1 MPVKRGCL
9 ARPRESLQFAAR
21 GSRAD
26 GFGIGSARVKDLP
39 PESTRQTTRAAVG
52 LPDSEPV
59 TFLVKALE
67 CESPLN
73 GTSRHVLR
81 DNEEVELGRGEAGFR
96 RSNGS
101 SGPRL
106 ELRAPDRTMS
116 ARHARLRRSAAGWV
130 VEDLGST
137 NGTLLDGQRI
147 EEAPVRD
154 GQLIEIGAT
163 LLLFRETFATAPLLD
178 RVLPLRDAGALSTLN
193 PALDLAMARVER
205 IAHSKLSVL
214 VLGETGTGKEGIA
227 RTVHQRSRRVGPFVA
242 VNAAAI
248 PAPLLEAQLFGHVK
262 GAFSGAVKDEVGF
275 VRGAHD
281 GTLFLDEIADL
292 PPSSQAALLRV
303 LQNGEVTPVGSTRSV
318 QVDVRIVAATHRDLN
333 GLMAEGLFR
342 RDLYARLAG
351 FTHTMPPLMQRR
363 EDLGLLIGV
372 LLARHA
378 NGVAPIIR
386 PEAARAL
393 FAHPFPLN
401 VRELEQA
408 LAAALVLSAGEPIA
422 LHHLPQAIQGATG
435 ASGSL
440 RPAASAPPEPR
451 SADDERSYRA
461 LVQALRETRGNV
473 SETARRLGKA
483 RQQIQRW
490 LRRFELEPESFRSR
504 GD

>member
-1 MPVKRGCL
+1 
-9 ARPRESLQFAAR
+9 
-21 GSRAD
+21 
-26 GFGIGSARVKDLP
+26 VKDFP
-39 PESTRQTTRAAVG
+39 PVSTKQTTRAAAG
-52 LPDSEPV
+52 LPDNEPV
-59 TFLVKALE
+59 TYLVKALE
-67 CESPLN
+67 CENPFG

-81 DNEEVELGRGEAGFR
+81 DDEEVEIGRGESGFWR
-96 RSNGS
+96 QSAE

-106 ELRAPDRTMS
+106 ELRVPDRTMS
-116 ARHARLRRSAAGWV
+116 ARHARLRRSGTRWV
-130 VEDLGST
+130 IEDLGST

-147 EEAPVRD
+147 KEAPLRD

-163 LLLFRETFATAPLLD
+163 LLLFRQTSATAPLLD
-178 RVLPLRDAGALSTLN
+178 RKLSLSEAGALSTLN
-193 PALDLAMARVER
+193 PLLDSAMARIER

-227 RTVHQRSRRVGPFVA
+227 RAVHQRSKRSGPFVA

-262 GAFSGAVKDEVGF
+262 GAFSGAVKDEIGF
-275 VRGAHD
+275 VRGAH
-281 GTLFLDEIADL
+281 GGSLFLDEIADL
-292 PPSSQAALLRV
+292 PQSSQAALLRV

-318 QVDVRIVAATHRDLN
+318 EVDVRIISATHRDLN
-333 GLMAEGLFR
+333 ALIADGLFR

-351 FTHTMPPLMQRR
+351 FTHTMPLLRERQ

-378 NGVAPIIR
+378 NGAAPILR

-393 FAHPFPLN
+393 FAYAFPLN

-422 LHHLPQAIQGATG
+422 LHHLPEAVQGATT
-435 ASGSL
+435 ASASL

-451 SADDERSYRA
+451 SAEDDRAYRA
-461 LVQALRETRGNV
+461 LVEALQETRGNV

-490 LRRFELEPESFRSR
+490 LRRFELEPESFRS
-504 GD
+504 DDE

>member
-1 MPVKRGCL
+1 L
-9 ARPRESLQFAAR
+9 
-21 GSRAD
+21 
-26 GFGIGSARVKDLP
+26 KDFP
-39 PESTRQTTRAAVG
+39 PESTKQTTRAAVG

-67 CESPLN
+67 CENPFAGS
-73 GTSRHVLR
+73 SRHILR
-81 DNEEVELGRGEAGFR
+81 DHEEVEVGRGESGFR
-96 RSNGS
+96 RLRGP
-101 SGPRL
+101 SGPEL
-106 ELRAPDRTMS
+106 ELRVPDRTMT
-116 ARHARLRRSAAGWV
+116 ARHARLRQVGKSWIV
-130 VEDLGST
+130 KDLGST

-147 EEAPVRD
+147 EEATLRD
-154 GQLIEIGAT
+154 GQVIEIGAT
-163 LLLFRETFATAPLLD
+163 LLLFREAIATAPLLD
-178 RVLPLRDAGALSTLN
+178 RALALADAGALSTLN
-193 PALDLAMARVER
+193 PLLDLAMARVER

-227 RTVHQRSRRVGPFVA
+227 RAVHQQSKRMGPFVA

-275 VRGAHD
+275 VRAAHD

-292 PPSSQAALLRV
+292 PASSQAALLRV
-303 LQNGEVTPVGSTRSV
+303 LQNGEVTPVGSTRSE
-318 QVDVRIVAATHRDLN
+318 QVDVRIVAATHRDLT

-351 FTHTMPPLMQRR
+351 FTHTMPPLAQRR
-363 EDLGLLIGV
+363 EDLGMLIGA

-378 NGVAPIIR
+378 SGASPTLR

-393 FAHPFPLN
+393 FAYSFPLN

-408 LAAALVLSAGEPIA
+408 LAAALVLSAGDPIA
-422 LHHLPQAIQGATG
+422 LHHLPQAIQGA
-435 ASGSL
+435 ARPSASL

-451 SADDERSYRA
+451 SAEDDRSFRA
-461 LVQALRETRGNV
+461 LVQALQETRGNV
-473 SETARRLGKA
+473 SETARRMGKA

-490 LRRFELEPESFRSR
+490 LRRFELDPESFR
-504 GD
+504 GDDE